1 MHASKTAIK
10 AIAAAAAAWRVVC
23 AGCAA
28 PGPGRAAKGRHV
40 PVCAEKKEEI
50 TVKKSTLVAIVAF
63 LSAVAGALGAMFLYL
78 RRREKE
84 LDEYESLLF
93 SEEFD
98 QEPEEAR
105 AVSHDEEDAAPS
117 ANCIDAM

>member
-1 MHASKTAIK
+1 MDAMQTAK
-10 AIAAAAAAWRVVC
+10 KAAAAAVC
-23 AGCAA
+23 VLRTGCALA
-28 PGPGRAAKGRHV
+28 PGFAARAARRRENGARA
-40 PVCAEKKEEI
+40 CAAKKEEF

-98 QEPEEAR
+98 EPEEAR
-105 AVSHDEEDAAPS
+105 AVSHDDEDAAPN
-117 ANCIDAM
+117 ANCTDAL